1 MYSRRLKLRYV
12 EMHKPVPC
20 GWGSSP
26 AAAGLSRPQRR
37 FRAATR
43 TAFNMGWEVYGV
55 EDGFDGLLTRNVRRL
70 TRRDVRG
77 ILQLGGTILGTTNRR
92 NPFCYPMTR
101 NGKTVEKDRSAEV
114 VRNFRALGL
123 RALIA
128 IGGDG
133 TLGIAEKLF
142 RKGVPIVGV
151 PKTIDNDIP
160 ATVITFGFDTAVSTA
175 TDALDRLH
183 TTAEAHKRV
192 MVVEVMGPTRAG
204 SPELRGLGRADGSDP
219 GDPVRRG
226 QGVRHHPGARARG
239 PRVLD
244 LVAAEGAIPARPGET
259 RGPKEAGREV
269 RLGGIAEWLAAE
281 IAARC
286 DGKETRS
293 LVLGHLQ
300 RGGPPTSFDR
310 LLGTRFGAAAM
321 RLVGE
326 KKFGSMVAL
335 DPPRVLA
342 VPLRV
347 AVGKGKLKK
356 VPSDPTH
363 PLRRDM
369 GIGSGIDGGAR
380 AARTTAALALFCA
393 LAGCRCSARSPS
405 PPRRCA
411 AALKKATRR
420 WIAAGPSRGASRRG
434 RPVADPG
441 PAAPPRWR
449 ALRASRSAADLR
461 GEALLGGNIL
471 VTDAAARR
479 DRLTRAAP
487 RDHAQRGGDG
497 LPLPGPRRAAS
508 GALAAGACA
517 LTTAASSAISAA
529 SSPPSACC
537 RGRSTCWAA
546 PSTPRSTG

>member
-1 MYSRRLKLRYV
+1 MRVGILTGGGDC
-12 EMHKPVPC
+12 P
-20 GWGSSP
+20 
-26 AAAGLSRPQRR
+26 GLNAVI
-37 FRAATR
+37 RAATR
-43 TAFNMGWEVYGV
+43 TAFNMGWEVYGI

-92 NPFCYPMTR
+92 NPFCYPVAR

-133 TLGIAEKLF
+133 TLGIAERLF

-160 ATVITFGFDTAVSTA
+160 ATLITFGFDTAVSTA

-192 MVVEVMGPTRAG
+192 MVVEVMGRYTGWIALHCGVSGGADVILIPEIRFDVDKVCDTIRARERAG
-204 SPELRGLGRADGSDP
+204 RDFSI
-219 GDPVRRG
+219 V
-226 QGVRHHPGARARG
+226 V
-239 PRVLD
+239 V
-244 LVAAEGAIPARPGET
+244 AEGAIPRRGQMMT

-281 IAARC
+281 IAVRC

-310 LLGTRFGAAAM
+310 LLGTRFGSAAM
-321 RLVGE
+321 RLVAE

-356 VPSDPTH
+356 VSLGSDTI
-363 PLRRDM
+363 RSARDM
-369 GIGSGIDGGAR
+369 GIG
-380 AARTTAALALFCA
+380 F
-393 LAGCRCSARSPS
+393 
-405 PPRRCA
+405 
-411 AALKKATRR
+411 
-420 WIAAGPSRGASRRG
+420 
-434 RPVADPG
+434 
-441 PAAPPRWR
+441 
-449 ALRASRSAADLR
+449 
-461 GEALLGGNIL
+461 
-471 VTDAAARR
+471 
-479 DRLTRAAP
+479 
-487 RDHAQRGGDG
+487 GD
-497 LPLPGPRRAAS
+497 
-508 GALAAGACA
+508 
-517 LTTAASSAISAA
+517 
-529 SSPPSACC
+529 
-537 RGRSTCWAA
+537 
-546 PSTPRSTG
+546 